1 MARPALIA
9 QVMREVPGPG
19 EGVAVGP
26 CWSIVL
32 YVVFFLTFIGWFK
45 VQAHYLSQSPSPH
58 TPSSQTRCAAAG
70 AAGAKACCS
79 SGLRGGSPPQSR
91 GSQDS
96 HCSPQSPIVLKTIIK
111 NRNKTN
117 HGQLMYEY
125 LPGWLV
131 VSSQLLSTAPS
142 AMNWIQCLTS
152 VTRAYTPRL
161 GHSSPKLTMPI

>member
-1 MARPALIA
+1 M
-9 QVMREVPGPG
+9 
-19 EGVAVGP
+19 
-26 CWSIVL
+26 
-32 YVVFFLTFIGWFK
+32 TFIRWFK
-45 VQAHYLSQSPSPH
+45 VQAHYLSQSPSPR

-70 AAGAKACCS
+70 AATLEACCS

-96 HCSPQSPIVLKTIIK
+96 HCTLQSPIVLKTIIE
-111 NRNKTN
+111 NRDKTN

-131 VSSQLLSTAPS
+131 ISSQLLSTAPP
-142 AMNWIQCLTS
+142 AMNWIQFLTS

>member
-1 MARPALIA
+1 M
-9 QVMREVPGPG
+9 
-19 EGVAVGP
+19 
-26 CWSIVL
+26 
-32 YVVFFLTFIGWFK
+32 TFIGWFK
-45 VQAHYLSQSPSPH
+45 VQAHYLSQSPSPR

-70 AAGAKACCS
+70 AGAGEACCS

-96 HCSPQSPIVLKTIIK
+96 HCTLQSPIVLKTIIV
-111 NRNKTN
+111 NRDKIEGN
-117 HGQLMYEY
+117 HTQFMYEY

-131 VSSQLLSTAPS
+131 ISSQLLSTAPP

-161 GHSSPKLTMPI
+161 GHSSPKLTTPI